1 MYRQVY
7 FLANTTVVG
16 SFFSLTIPLHFPF
29 QLPPTEWTLFALF
42 CLRSCS
48 SVVVRVFAYSLSLSP
63 SLSFSRRLLSI
74 SKQEK
79 RRDLSRLY
87 EPTPVVRSETPAP
100 SNRGQRWNTLEHTY
114 EYDCSSRLY
123 RLGDRKFL
131 ISWLYT
137 GHRAFLETMRW
148 CECPLCLLLLPLLLC
163 CSTAWFR
170 AACFGQDIEK
180 HGFGYFHE
188 IGFSQAFGIRARGVW
203 RDKYTN
209 FLETRISY

>member
-1 MYRQVY
+1 MYGQVY

-29 QLPPTEWTLFALF
+29 QFPPTEL
-42 CLRSCS
+42 CS
-48 SVVVRVFAYSLSLSP
+48 LCFAYVLAPLLLYAYSPILFLSLSP
-63 SLSFSRRLLSI
+63 SFSRRLL

-137 GHRAFLETMRW
+137 GHRAFLETMR
-148 CECPLCLLLLPLLLC
+148 
-163 CSTAWFR
+163 
-170 AACFGQDIEK
+170 
-180 HGFGYFHE
+180 
-188 IGFSQAFGIRARGVW
+188 
-203 RDKYTN
+203 
-209 FLETRISY
+209 